1 MDNKVY
7 QIYHVARCGSTL
19 LTSLLSTVTTAY
31 CESSWAKSS
40 FIGVDPYKNIE
51 SVYGSVV
58 KFPSIISCC
67 PVDLPGEKIFLYRPL
82 AQHLCKM
89 KTVDQRWIKSR
100 LKTIDYIFKNHN
112 HPKLFEWKSKNDLD
126 KITYMWLCSVFR
138 MLDDPN
144 ILWIQTNDFLKEKQK
159 TLDIV
164 CNHFNLPQV
173 TDLSLSE
180 INVKKSGL
188 NSKDTPVS
196 DNIKEINYVEYV
208 LPSYGIIETDLAL
221 YDEDIKLRVKII
233 EDMYPELKKFL
244 Y

>member
-31 CESSWAKSS
+31 SESSWTKSLL
-40 FIGVDPYKNIE
+40 IGIDPYKNIE

-58 KFPSIISCC
+58 KFPSMVSCYTT
-67 PVDLPGEKIFLYRPL
+67 DFPGEKVFLYRPL

-89 KTVDQRWIKSR
+89 KSVEPMWIQSR
-100 LKTIDYIFKNHN
+100 LKRIDYIFREHN
-112 HPKLFEWKSKNDLD
+112 HQKLSDWKFKNDLD

-138 MLDDPN
+138 MLNDSN
-144 ILWIQTNDFLKEKQK
+144 ILWIQTNDFLKEKQQ
-159 TLDIV
+159 TLDAI
-164 CNHFNLPQV
+164 CNHFNLSQV
-173 TDLSLSE
+173 TDLSLSD

-188 NSKDTPVS
+188 NAKDTPVN
-196 DNIKEINYVEYV
+196 DRVKEIDYVEYV
-208 LPSYGIIETDLAL
+208 LPSYGIIETQLAL
-221 YDEDIKLRVKII
+221 CDEDIKTRVKMV
-233 EDMYPELKKFL
+233 ENMYPELKSFL

>member
-1 MDNKVY
+1 MDKVN

-31 CESSWAKSS
+31 SESSWSKSLLL
-40 FIGVDPYKNIE
+40 GVDPYKNIQ

-58 KFPSIISCC
+58 KFPSMVSCY
-67 PVDLPGEKIFLYRPL
+67 PKDFPGEKVFLYRPL

-89 KTVDQRWIKSR
+89 KSVDPLWIKSR
-100 LKTIDYIFKNHN
+100 LKTIDYIFKNYN
-112 HPKLFEWKSKNDLD
+112 HPKLSEWKSKNDLD

-144 ILWIQTNDFLKEKQK
+144 ILWIRTNDFLREKQK
-159 TLDIV
+159 TLEII
-164 CNHFNLPQV
+164 CNHFNLSEV
-173 TDLSLSE
+173 TDLSLSD

-188 NSKDTPVS
+188 NSKDIPI
-196 DNIKEINYVEYV
+196 NHKIKEIDYIEYV

-221 YDEDIKLRVKII
+221 YDEDIKTRVKTI
-233 EDMYPELKKFL
+233 ENMYPQLGNLL

>member
-31 CESSWAKSS
+31 SESSWTKSLL
-40 FIGVDPYKNIE
+40 IGIDPHKNIE

-58 KFPSIISCC
+58 KFPSMVSCYAT
-67 PVDLPGEKIFLYRPL
+67 DFPGEKVFLYRPL

-89 KTVDQRWIKSR
+89 KSVEPMWIQSR
-100 LKTIDYIFKNHN
+100 LKRIDYIFREHN
-112 HPKLFEWKSKNDLD
+112 HQKLSDWKFKNDLD

-138 MLDDPN
+138 MLNDPN
-144 ILWIQTNDFLKEKQK
+144 ILWIQTNDFLKEKQQ
-159 TLDIV
+159 TLDAI
-164 CNHFNLPQV
+164 CNHFNLSQV
-173 TDLSLSE
+173 TDLSLSD

-188 NSKDTPVS
+188 NAKDTPVN
-196 DNIKEINYVEYV
+196 DRVKEIDYVEYV
-208 LPSYGIIETDLAL
+208 LPSYGIIETQLAL
-221 YDEDIKLRVKII
+221 YDEDIKTRVKMV
-233 EDMYPELKKFL
+233 ENMYPELKSFL

>member
-31 CESSWAKSS
+31 SESSWTKSLL
-40 FIGVDPYKNIE
+40 IGIDPYKNIE

-58 KFPSIISCC
+58 KFPSMVSCYTT
-67 PVDLPGEKIFLYRPL
+67 DFPGEKVFLYRPL

-89 KTVDQRWIKSR
+89 KSVEPMWIQSR
-100 LKTIDYIFKNHN
+100 LKRIDYIFREHN
-112 HPKLFEWKSKNDLD
+112 HQKLSDWKFKNDLD

-138 MLDDPN
+138 MLNDPN
-144 ILWIQTNDFLKEKQK
+144 ILWIQTNDFLKEKQQ
-159 TLDIV
+159 TLDAI
-164 CNHFNLPQV
+164 CNHFNLSQV
-173 TDLSLSE
+173 TDLSLSD

-188 NSKDTPVS
+188 NAKDTPVN
-196 DNIKEINYVEYV
+196 DRVKEIDYVEYV
-208 LPSYGIIETDLAL
+208 LPSYGIIETQLAL
-221 YDEDIKLRVKII
+221 YDEDIKTRVKMV
-233 EDMYPELKKFL
+233 ENMYPELKSFL

>member
-31 CESSWAKSS
+31 SESSWTKSLL
-40 FIGVDPYKNIE
+40 IGIDPYKNIE

-58 KFPSIISCC
+58 KFPSMVSCYTT
-67 PVDLPGEKIFLYRPL
+67 DFPGEKVFLYRPL

-89 KTVDQRWIKSR
+89 KSVEPMWIQSR
-100 LKTIDYIFKNHN
+100 LKRIDYIFREHN
-112 HPKLFEWKSKNDLD
+112 HQKLSDWKSKNDLD

-138 MLDDPN
+138 MLNDPN
-144 ILWIQTNDFLKEKQK
+144 ILWIQTNDFLKEKQQ
-159 TLDIV
+159 TLDAI
-164 CNHFNLPQV
+164 CNHFNLSQV
-173 TDLSLSE
+173 TDLSLSD

-188 NSKDTPVS
+188 NAKDTPVN
-196 DNIKEINYVEYV
+196 DRVKEIDYVEYV
-208 LPSYGIIETDLAL
+208 LPSYGIIETQLAL
-221 YDEDIKLRVKII
+221 CDEDIKTRVNMV
-233 EDMYPELKKFL
+233 ENMYPELKSFL

>member
-31 CESSWAKSS
+31 SESSWTKSLL
-40 FIGVDPYKNIE
+40 IGIDPYKNIE

-58 KFPSIISCC
+58 KFPSMVSCYTT
-67 PVDLPGEKIFLYRPL
+67 DFPGEKVFLYRPL

-89 KTVDQRWIKSR
+89 KSVEPMWIQSR
-100 LKTIDYIFKNHN
+100 LKRIDYIFREHN
-112 HPKLFEWKSKNDLD
+112 HQKLSDWKFKNDLD

-138 MLDDPN
+138 MLNDPN
-144 ILWIQTNDFLKEKQK
+144 ILWIQTNDFLKEKQQ
-159 TLDIV
+159 TLDAI
-164 CNHFNLPQV
+164 CNHFNLSQV
-173 TDLSLSE
+173 TDLSLSD

-188 NSKDTPVS
+188 NAKDTPVN
-196 DNIKEINYVEYV
+196 DRVKEIDYVEYV
-208 LPSYGIIETDLAL
+208 LPSYGIVETQLAL
-221 YDEDIKLRVKII
+221 YDEDIKTRVKMV
-233 EDMYPELKKFL
+233 ENMYPELKSFL